1 ASWLMDTPVVIAPAL
16 TSFGELNSTML
27 LLRMMGSA
35 CRMKYKFLE
44 SPLGR
49 IEISGCEAG
58 VHRIKGNDLSPPP
71 ALPPPPPPACRGPEE
86 TTAALDECAAWLAA
100 YFHAPE
106 TVEDLPLPA
115 FHHPIFQQDS
125 FRRQVLWKLMAA
137 VKVGDTVSYQQ
148 LAALVGKSGAARAVG
163 GAMRD
168 NPIPIII
175 PCHRVIC
182 SSGKI
187 GNYTGGVGIKE
198 WLLDHEKR
206 VKGKP
211 LLPPGPAQSIAS
223 QPDHTMHACTGR
235 I

>member
-1 ASWLMDTPVVIAPAL
+1 
-16 TSFGELNSTML
+16 
-27 LLRMMGSA
+27 MGSA

-49 IEISGCEAG
+49 IEISGYQQG
-58 VHRIKGNDLSPPP
+58 LHPLSSEIGQLHPARSPCPGPPSEP
-71 ALPPPPPPACRGPEE
+71 LPTGFPEGPEE

-198 WLLDHEKR
+198 WLLDHEKLDVTKTR
-206 VKGKP
+206 P
-211 LLPPGPAQSIAS
+211 ESLLLGMRWGRGGGESCLFAS
-223 QPDHTMHACTGR
+223 ANVCC

>member
-1 ASWLMDTPVVIAPAL
+1 
-16 TSFGELNSTML
+16 
-27 LLRMMGSA
+27 MGSA

-58 VHRIKGNDLSPPP
+58 VHRIKLLEKMRDSFSSPICPSI
-71 ALPPPPPPACRGPEE
+71 GPEE

-206 VKGKP
+206 VKGKW
-211 LLPPGPAQSIAS
+211 LSLPPLPSPS
-223 QPDHTMHACTGR
+223 FRRKSPVNHPSHSWRC
-235 I
+235 